1 MQASVPRTGGLHIC
15 TIVARNYLPAAR
27 VLTSTFLAH
36 NPGGQVSVLVTDDI
50 HGVVD
55 ADQEAFEVISPA
67 DLFDDSTELH
77 RMAAIYEITEFATS
91 MKPWL
96 LEHLLDRGAE
106 SVLYLD
112 PDIGV
117 YDRLDELAGVAK
129 DREIA
134 LIPHARAPFPRDGK
148 MTSESAILAVG
159 VYNLGFIGVGQSSR
173 AFLAFWKERLRREC
187 RNDPG
192 NMRFVDQRWVDFVP
206 GMFECEIVRDP
217 RWNVAYWNLHEREVL
232 WTGER
237 YEVEGK
243 QLGFFHFSGYSPS
256 SRHILSRHQVERPR
270 IKLSEHPSL
279 VKIFSE
285 YGDELE
291 KSGFGSESP
300 DIAGEYGLS
309 RALNGVKLDRYVRK
323 VYLEHLLAWESGD
336 EPSPPP
342 DPFDPSGAKEL
353 LEWLNSIAPSRI
365 GPSRL
370 TFYQATLYAHRPELH
385 SEFPDSQGAD
395 FERFQNWLARQAEMG
410 TVDPLLV
417 PPRDLRT
424 GGDAEAS
431 AFSQDQSA
439 PTDPEAIWGRSN
451 QRVSGI
457 TVVGYLDETHSIG
470 ELGRLAT
477 ATVAASHVPF
487 QAVTFESGDGLAT
500 FARAGTT
507 ESLARSDYDTNLVI
521 VNADQFCV
529 FADSAG
535 PALSDRR
542 YTIAQWA
549 WELEEFPQRFQPAME
564 LVDEVWAISEFTRR
578 AISAVTDKPVFASQP
593 PVIAPEISPEFDRSA
608 LGVPDGRFV
617 FLFCFDFFSVV
628 ERKNPLGLIDAFR
641 RAFPEGDGPEGRDLE
656 GEDPEGE
663 GPILLIKTVN
673 GESKPMDLEM
683 VRLASE
689 GRSDVLVVDASLPAG
704 QLGALMQTADCYVSL
719 HRSEGF
725 GLTMAESM
733 ILGKPV
739 IATGYSGNLDFMT
752 DENSFLVPH
761 SWAVVPRGADPYPE
775 GARWADPDLDAAASL
790 MRKVFDDPDLA
801 RSVARRG
808 QIDMLERHSPEM
820 RSQFVRS
827 RFDTIERT
835 RIVGSARV
843 GQNANGGEVD
853 NPLSLSGMSELVRRG
868 VRRARG
874 QGLARH
880 TADLD
885 RAVKDLSSEVEG
897 LRRIRNASVAK
908 QSDQDLQLESAVR
921 EIGRRL
927 GSLER
932 RLETLEQTADRIEGG
947 AGDRP
952 DEGDIPHPE

>member
-1 MQASVPRTGGLHIC
+1 MRAPVPREGGLHIC

-27 VLTSTFLAH
+27 VLTSSFLAH
-36 NPGGQVSVLVTDDI
+36 NPGGQVSVLVTDDV

-55 ADQEAFEVISPA
+55 ADQEPFEVINPE
-67 DLFDDSTELH
+67 DLFADPTELH

-91 MKPWL
+91 LKPWL

-117 YDRLDELAGVAK
+117 YDRLDELADIAK
-129 DREIA
+129 DHQIA

-159 VYNLGFIGVGQSSR
+159 VFNLGFIGVGEGSR

-206 GMFECEIVRDP
+206 GMFDCGIVRDP

-256 SRHILSRHQVERPR
+256 SRHILSRHQIERPR
-270 IKLSEHPSL
+270 IKLSEHPGL

-291 KSGFGSESP
+291 KSGYGSESP

-323 VYLEHLLAWESGD
+323 VYLEHLLAWESGG

-342 DPFDPSGAKEL
+342 DPFDPSGAREFL
-353 LEWLNSIAPSRI
+353 AWLNSIAPSRV

-370 TFYQATLYAHRPELH
+370 TLYQATLYAHQPELH
-385 SEFPDSQGAD
+385 SEFPDPQGAD
-395 FERFQNWLARQAEMG
+395 FERFQNWLASQAEAG

-417 PPRDLRT
+417 PT
-424 GGDAEAS
+424 GGLQTGNDEKA
-431 AFSQDQSA
+431 SA
-439 PTDPEAIWGRSN
+439 PTDPEAIWGRSSD
-451 QRVSGI
+451 RVSGI
-457 TVVGYLDETHSIG
+457 TIVGYLDETHSIG
-470 ELGRLAT
+470 EFARLAM
-477 ATVAASHVPF
+477 ASVAASHIPF
-487 QAVTFESGDGLAT
+487 QAVSFESADGPAT
-500 FARAGTT
+500 FSRPRIT
-507 ESLARSDYDTNLVI
+507 ESVARSDYDTNLVV
-521 VNADQFCV
+521 VNADQFRV

-549 WELEEFPQRFQPAME
+549 WELETFPERFQPAIE

-578 AISAVTDKPVFASQP
+578 AISAVTDKPVFALQP
-593 PVIAPEISPEFDRSA
+593 PVVAPEISPEFDRSA
-608 LGVPDGRFV
+608 LGVSDGRFV

-628 ERKNPLGLIDAFR
+628 ERKNPLGLIEAFR
-641 RAFPEGDGPEGRDLE
+641 RAFPQGVDTE
-656 GEDPEGE
+656 GEGLEGE
-663 GPILLIKTVN
+663 GPVLLIKTVN

-683 VRLASE
+683 VRLAAE

-725 GLTMAESM
+725 GLTMAEAM

-752 DENSFLVPH
+752 GENSFLVPH
-761 SWAVVPRGADPYPE
+761 SWALVPRGADPYPE

-790 MRKVFDDPDLA
+790 MRTVFDNPELA
-801 RSVARRG
+801 SSVARRG
-808 QIDMLERHSPEM
+808 QLEMLEHHSPEM

-835 RIVGSARV
+835 RIVGNARA
-843 GQNANGGEVD
+843 GQNTNGGEPD
-853 NPLSLSGMSELVRRG
+853 NPLSLSAMSDLLRRG
-868 VRRARG
+868 LRRARG

-880 TADLD
+880 AADLD
-885 RAVKDLSSEVEG
+885 RAVKDLSSEFEG
-897 LRRIRNASVAK
+897 LRSIRTASVAK

-927 GSLER
+927 GSIEN
-932 RLETLEQTADRIEGG
+932 RLETLEQTADRMKDGSSDSPGG
-947 AGDRP
+947 
-952 DEGDIPHPE
+952 GDIPDPE